1 MQQGLT
7 MTQKQTKADL
17 DAANKEVRQVM
28 DELERVQAENAKL
41 RSDKQMLMWQMDII
55 RTTLS
60 RVVQP

>member
-1 MQQGLT
+1 MNKDKRLRE
-7 MTQKQTKADL
+7 DL

-28 DELERVQAENAKL
+28 DENQRLKEQVDRLN
-41 RSDKQMLMWQMDII
+41 SDKQMLMWQMDII

>member
-1 MQQGLT
+1 MNKTDKHLREN
-7 MTQKQTKADL
+7 L

-28 DELERVQAENAKL
+28 DENKRL
-41 RSDKQMLMWQMDII
+41 REQVTRLDSDKQMLMWQMDIV

>member
-1 MQQGLT
+1 

>member
-1 MQQGLT
+1 
-7 MTQKQTKADL
+7 MTTKELKEDL

-28 DELERVQAENAKL
+28 DELERVKDENKRL

>member
-1 MQQGLT
+1 
-7 MTQKQTKADL
+7 MTELKQLKENL

-28 DELERVQAENAKL
+28 DELERVKDDNARL
-41 RSDKQMLMWQMDII
+41 RSDKTMLMWQMDII

>member
-1 MQQGLT
+1 
-7 MTQKQTKADL
+7 MTNKRKQTKDAL

-28 DELERVQAENAKL
+28 DKNARLQDEVAKL
-41 RSDKQMLMWQMDII
+41 RSDKVMLMWQMDII